1 MASKPIG
8 HVWFNGRSNIGIVLA
23 IDEFNNEPKA
33 WISTYVGM
41 DEDDDIQH
49 IMGWGTKFPA
59 EEAQSLILKF
69 GTITNKKAWDEI
81 NWRKTIV
88 ESTDR
93 EVGSGGGQ

>member
-1 MASKPIG
+1 MSRAIG

-23 IDEFNNEPKA
+23 IDEFNNKPKA

-49 IMGWGTKFPA
+49 IMEWGTKFPI
-59 EEAQSLILKF
+59 EEAQSLIQKS
-69 GTITNKKAWDEI
+69 GMITDRKAWDDME
-81 NWRKTIV
+81 WRKTIIN
-88 ESTDR
+88 SADR